1 MKQLKKTT
9 KQDHQTKVKVTDK
22 TLREFMG
29 YNMKRTFNVFH
40 SDLAKVL
47 EPFDLRMVTYSALVL
62 IVDNPGMRQSQLADA
77 LAIERPNLV
86 VIVDEL
92 ERRELI
98 LREPSKTDRRAYS
111 LSATLKGKR
120 LCEKASQANRESEA
134 RLLSCLDEETKKTV
148 QAALHLIRISSGR
161 GEDETDKKVQVT

>member
-1 MKQLKKTT
+1 M
-9 KQDHQTKVKVTDK
+9 QTKVKVSDK
-22 TLREFMG
+22 ALREFMG
-29 YNMKRTFNVFH
+29 YNMKCAFNVFH
-40 SDLAKVL
+40 SDLVNVL

-134 RLLSCLDEETKKTV
+134 RLISCLDPETKRV
-148 QAALHLIRISSGR
+148 VLEALEVIRKSSGGR
-161 GEDETDKKVQVT
+161 R